1 MLSKKKRQKR
11 QQPVMIN
18 NTKKNV
24 SFRLDAET
32 INKISVIAKNKKT
45 TKTKVMTELI
55 RLAYIGLYSKPSIL
69 LNDFYLKLLEKETQE
84 GRHNKKKK
92 ASN

>member
-32 INKISVIAKNKKT
+32 INKISVIAKNKKS
-45 TKTKVMTELI
+45 TKTKVITELI
-55 RLAYIGLYSKPSIL
+55 RLAHIGLYSKPAKL

-84 GRHNKKKK
+84 GKHNKKKK

>member
-1 MLSKKKRQKR
+1 
-11 QQPVMIN
+11 
-18 NTKKNV
+18 
-24 SFRLDAET
+24 
-32 INKISVIAKNKKT
+32 
-45 TKTKVMTELI
+45 MTELI